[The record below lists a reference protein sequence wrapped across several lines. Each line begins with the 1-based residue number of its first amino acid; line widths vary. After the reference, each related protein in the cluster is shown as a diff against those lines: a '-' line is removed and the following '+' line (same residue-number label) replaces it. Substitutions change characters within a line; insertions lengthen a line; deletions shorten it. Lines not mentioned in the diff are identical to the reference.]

1 MSDQRDR
8 FIDNLIR
15 EVDGILGQLRETG
28 TELPAGPGAG
38 GSAAGA
44 PESARVPEAGEE
56 PDRDGYVD
64 IHVSRDDM
72 RARADFY
79 PPVGGGE
86 SFSREAVQEALREEG
101 VVAGIDWSRI
111 DRALDRCNNDRVPQ
125 MDVAAA
131 RGIPPVEEIPE
142 HLEVEERLLAGP
154 PSQPPGDERQR
165 VDYRELVSYVLVEEG
180 ETLARVVPGRD
191 GKYGK
196 TVRGELIPYQK
207 SRAALLEARKNTR
220 REGDRIVASCHGRF
234 TLGKN
239 LFWVNEVFEILTDV
253 DYKTG
258 NIHFPGDVIIHGRVK
273 DGFKV
278 EAGGSIHCKGTLDAS
293 EVACKGDLLVDRGI
307 IGRRKGVVRAGG
319 KVYTKFIENSLV
331 EAGDSLYVETG
342 ILHSEIHTRN
352 KLVMGKRSIIVGG
365 RLHAFAGV
373 EAAQLGN
380 DIGIK
385 TEVICGVDSNAQR
398 KIEWIKEKTMLL
410 AKKARQLELRIQKGL
425 ASREAEQML
434 ARLRGAI
441 TALNQKNASLL
452 AGQRSN
458 WEARVTASANVYPG
472 VYLEIC
478 NLSLV
483 VPRQMKGVVFRPDP
497 ETRKIET
504 DPLL

>member
-1 MSDQRDR
+1 MSERRDR

-15 EVDGILGQLRETG
+15 EVDDILGQLQETSTG
-28 TELPAGPGAG
+28 APAGSGEPGPG
-38 GSAAGA
+38 TPGGA
-44 PESARVPEAGEE
+44 PALEAVEE

-64 IHVSRDDM
+64 IRVSKDDM

-79 PPVGGGE
+79 PPVGNGE
-86 SFSREAVQEALREEG
+86 PLSREAVEEALREER
-101 VVAGIDWSRI
+101 VVSGLGWGRI
-111 DRALDRCNNDRVPQ
+111 DQALSRCNNDRVPQ
-125 MDVAAA
+125 MDVVAA
-131 RGIPPVEEIPE
+131 RGIQPVDEIPE
-142 HLEVEERLLAGP
+142 HLEIEERLLAGP
-154 PSQPPGDERQR
+154 PAPPPGDKQQR

-180 ETLARVVPGRD
+180 ETLARVVPRRD
-191 GKYGK
+191 GQYGK

-207 SRAALLEARKNTR
+207 SRAAPLEARKNTR

-234 TLGKN
+234 TLWKN
-239 LFWVNEVFEILTDV
+239 LFWVNEVFEIFTDV

-278 EAGGSIHCKGTLDAS
+278 EAGGTIHCKGTLDAS
-293 EVACKGDLLVDRGI
+293 EVVCKGDLLVDRGI

-319 KVYTKFIENSLV
+319 RVFTKFIENSLV
-331 EAGDSLYVETG
+331 EAGDSLHVETG

-373 EAAQLGN
+373 DAAQLGN

-385 TEVICGVDSNAQR
+385 TEVICGVDSTVQR
-398 KIEWIKEKTMLL
+398 KIEWIKEKTLLL
-410 AKKARQLELRIQKGL
+410 AEKARQLEQRIHKGL
-425 ASREAEQML
+425 RNPEAVQML
-434 ARLRGAI
+434 EKLRGAVRS
-441 TALNQKNASLL
+441 LNQKNAALL

-458 WEARVTASANVYPG
+458 WEARVTVSANVYPG

-497 ETRKIET
+497 ETRKIQT